1 MKKQFLECGKIVTTH
16 GVRGE
21 VRVQPWCD
29 APEFLLEFDT
39 LYLEKGQQAIAVQ
52 RARVHKN
59 IVILQLEGVGTVE
72 EAVKLRGKV
81 LYVNRNDVPMDDGE
95 YFVQDLIG
103 CTVTDVD
110 TGADYGKIYD
120 VRPTGAN
127 DVYYL
132 RDDSGTERLV
142 PAIPDVVLERDIDGG
157 VIRIRPLEGL
167 FDD

>member
-39 LYLEKGQQAIAVQ
+39 LYLEKGQQAVTVQ

-59 IVILQLEGVGTVE
+59 VVILQLEGIGTVE

-81 LYVNRNDVPMDDGE
+81 VYVNRSDVPMEEGE

-103 CTVTDVD
+103 CTVLDVD

-120 VRPTGAN
+120 VRATGAN

-132 RDDSGTERLV
+132 RDASGVERLV
-142 PAIPDVVLERDIDGG
+142 PVIPDVVLERDIDGG
-157 VIRIRPLEGL
+157 IVRIRPLEGL

>member
-110 TGADYGKIYD
+110 TSADYGKIYD

>member
-95 YFVQDLIG
+95 YFVQDFID

-120 VRPTGAN
+120 RRQRRLLSAGRLRHRAAGPRDTGCGIRAGYRRRCNPYPPIGGAVR
-127 DVYYL
+127 
-132 RDDSGTERLV
+132 
-142 PAIPDVVLERDIDGG
+142 
-157 VIRIRPLEGL
+157 
-167 FDD
+167 

>member
-81 LYVNRNDVPMDDGE
+81 LYVNRSDVPMDDGE